1 MLANVDKGFV
11 ELLNKRTGL
20 NLTWAQFLEIYRER
34 KAQRDAD
41 PVIRAR
47 RARNRQLNELMEA
60 LAREELS

>member
-47 RARNRQLNELMEA
+47 RARNRQLNELMET